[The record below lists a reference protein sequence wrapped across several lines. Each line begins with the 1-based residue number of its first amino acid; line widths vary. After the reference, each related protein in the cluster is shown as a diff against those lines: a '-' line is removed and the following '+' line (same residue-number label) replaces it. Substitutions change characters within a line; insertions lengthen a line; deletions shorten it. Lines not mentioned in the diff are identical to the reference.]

1 MDVLEA
7 AYAGGCSPVSVY
19 LTATAF
25 HVPKDYEQWALRGV
39 EIS

>member
-19 LTATAF
+19 LIATAL
-25 HVPKDYEQWALRGV
+25 HVPNDYGQQATRGV